1 MTIQVGSQ
9 APSFTAQAYLAQS
22 DQFKEISLED
32 YKGKWVCLY
41 FYPMDFTFVCPTEI
55 AAFDQELEKFQERD
69 CEVLTCSCDSQYV
82 HKGWCDANPMLK
94 GLKQP
99 MLADTTK
106 RISMDYGV
114 LLADKGVSLR
124 GTFII
129 DPQGVIRWVNIN
141 DLPVGRNVSEV
152 LRVLDALQSGGLTA
166 CNWKPGDDNIK
177 P

>member
-1 MTIQVGSQ
+1 MAVQVGSQ
-9 APSFTAQAYLAQS
+9 APHFKAQAYLAQI

-55 AAFDQELEKFQERD
+55 AAFDAEIEKFQQRG
-69 CEVLTCSCDSQYV
+69 CEIVTCSCDSHYV

-99 MLADTTK
+99 MLADITK

-129 DPQGVIRWVNIN
+129 DPEGKIRWVNIN
-141 DLPVGRNVSEV
+141 DLPVGRNVDEV

-166 CNWKPGDDNIK
+166 CNWKPGQANIK
-177 P
+177 A